1 MAELPLFGGSLPSQ
15 VSKHDSWRQR
25 SASGRTFSD
34 GVWPLS
40 NFGSDATHPMTALRD
55 LSILDELAL
64 AKEYAFLREGK
75 KTLKNIAYLNYRRH
89 RLTPVLKEL

>member
-1 MAELPLFGGSLPSQ
+1 
-15 VSKHDSWRQR
+15 
-25 SASGRTFSD
+25 
-34 GVWPLS
+34 
-40 NFGSDATHPMTALRD
+40 MTALRD